1 MGEVEAEAVVEEEGV
16 KKTRTEQVSSGN
28 LFIFEDFDM
37 SIAHPG

>member
-16 KKTRTEQVSSGN
+16 KKTKAEQVSSSN
-28 LFIFEDFDM
+28 LFMFEDFDI